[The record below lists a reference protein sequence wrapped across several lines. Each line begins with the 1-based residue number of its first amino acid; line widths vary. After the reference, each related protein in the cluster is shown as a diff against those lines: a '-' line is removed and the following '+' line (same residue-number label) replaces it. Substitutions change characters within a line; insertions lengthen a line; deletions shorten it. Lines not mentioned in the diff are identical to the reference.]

1 MIKTGSGPP
10 IPISESGRAGMGSGP
25 PIPMKTSSGRPKTC
39 SVKLPI
45 RMKMSAKPIRTGQLM
60 GTIPCRSSWTRVATN
75 TEQWS
80 ADDAPG
86 QEEQWEAAEEEQWP
100 ANEDEGQWPAD
111 PGRCHDLR

>member
-1 MIKTGSGPP
+1 M
-10 IPISESGRAGMGSGP
+10 
-25 PIPMKTSSGRPKTC
+25 
-39 SVKLPI
+39 
-45 RMKMSAKPIRTGQLM
+45 
-60 GTIPCRSSWTRVATN
+60 ATN